1 MSDNS
6 KISLRNKIRTI
17 LGPEGIM
24 AEAIPEYEFR
34 EQQII
39 MAESVLSALTEE
51 DALIIEA
58 PTGTGK
64 TLAYLVAAALS
75 RKKVVISTGTKNLQ
89 EQLFFKDIPFV
100 KNTVFPDL
108 KGALL
113 KGRGNFVCHQRFKNY
128 LRQPSFY
135 EQWEEKLL
143 ERIIK
148 WYQVTAIKGDG
159 DRAEIETLPD
169 DSLLWS
175 EICSTAET
183 CLGRN
188 CLDFDRCFVQKMR
201 SKATDVDLVVVNHS
215 LLASDM
221 AVRASGRGEVIPRFD
236 ALIVDEAHGF
246 EEAVTQHFGFH
257 SGVYKFR
264 KFVRDCRFGL
274 AEAGV
279 NDDKFEKALRK
290 TEEQAKTLF
299 GIFEEAPL
307 QKIKIDPNDR
317 RVMEAQTNLSQ
328 VLSSFLSMIAGIAKV
343 NEELKNTAQRAQDLI
358 LEIETIFGAISE
370 NDYARWVEKRDRAVT
385 AHACPIEISH
395 ALQTRLYE
403 KVPAVVFTSAT
414 LATSGSF
421 KYFKSSVG
429 LNGNLS
435 LKEEILDSPF
445 DYNKQTLFYV
455 PESIPEPNSNQFV
468 EVITD
473 KIGEILSVTGG
484 RAFVLFTSTRNMET
498 VFERLK
504 GTLPFPLLLQGTKP
518 KTRLIEEFKSNKGAV
533 LFATSSFWEGV
544 DVQGEALSCVIID
557 RLPFAPP
564 DDPILSTRVDLLRS
578 AGKNPFFLL
587 QVPMAVIALK
597 QGLGRLIRAR
607 NDKGALCVMDTRIL
621 SKNYGKFFFES
632 LHKSPLTRSLKAL
645 KAFFESRN

>member
-435 LKEEILDSPF
+435 PKEEILDSPF

>member
-473 KIGEILSVTGG
+473 KIGEILSVTRG